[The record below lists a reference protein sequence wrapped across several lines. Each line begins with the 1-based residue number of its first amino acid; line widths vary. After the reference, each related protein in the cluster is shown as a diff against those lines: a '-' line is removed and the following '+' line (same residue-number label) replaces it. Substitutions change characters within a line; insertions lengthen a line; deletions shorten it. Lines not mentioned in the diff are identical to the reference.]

1 VLVHSGTHKNKTM
14 KAQFLK
20 VELKCN

>member
-1 VLVHSGTHKNKTM
+1 M